1 MNEIIWLVIGV
12 VTLSVVA
19 GLLQP
24 SKKKKLEDLKEL
36 RIQPLRNL
44 RILDL
49 IVPLLHADLTK

>member
-24 SKKKKLEDLKEL
+24 SKKKKEKSPTHGRNRLLKKL
-36 RIQPLRNL
+36 
-44 RILDL
+44 
-49 IVPLLHADLTK
+49 

>member
-24 SKKKKLEDLKEL
+24 SKKKKEESLNHGRNRLPK
-36 RIQPLRNL
+36 NL

-49 IVPLLHADLTK
+49 IVPPLRADLTK